1 VLQLLDL
8 LKDID
13 LYADA
18 KNKDT
23 IERIV
28 VYIREEEITKESVDE
43 YISLYPDKIYRN
55 FYEMRLYSA
64 FT

>member
-1 VLQLLDL
+1 L

-13 LYADA
+13 LYADD

-23 IERIV
+23 AERIAG
-28 VYIREEEITKESVDE
+28 YIRKEKITQESVDE

-55 FYEMRLYSA
+55 FYEMRLYNA
-64 FT
+64 FA